1 LTQSHIRVAIN
12 PSIVVRM
19 NTVDDGRLANLLG
32 AVATGLT
39 DQVGAACADAAQL
52 SGAGP
57 EALIVMLDF
66 SPEGSVHMLSQAV
79 GLTHSGA
86 VRLVDR
92 LVAAGWATR
101 RPGDDARSVKIS
113 LTRRGRAVAERVRAR
128 RHDEIASA
136 LGGLTARQR
145 SDLLHA
151 CELVVAN
158 LTRQR
163 LAHRAAGEQPA
174 GGALCRM
181 CDFTACGRPS
191 GSCPA
196 AQQAAAWPNR
206 S

>member
-1 LTQSHIRVAIN
+1 M
-12 PSIVVRM
+12 RM
-19 NTVDDGRLANLLG
+19 NTFDDARLANLLG

-39 DQVGAACADAAQL
+39 DQVGAACAEAAQL
-52 SGAGP
+52 SGAAP

-66 SPEGSVHMLSQAV
+66 SPEGSVHALSQAV

-92 LVAAGWATR
+92 LAGAGWVTR

-113 LTRRGRAVAERVRAR
+113 LTRRGRTVAERVRSR
-128 RHDEIASA
+128 RNDELAAA
-136 LGGLTARQR
+136 LVGLTARQR
-145 SDLLHA
+145 SDLLHT

-163 LAHRAAGEQPA
+163 LTQRAAGEQPA

-181 CDFTACGRPS
+181 CDFAACGRPA
-191 GSCPA
+191 GMCPA
-196 AQQAAAWPNR
+196 ARQAAVR
-206 S
+206 SVR

>member
-1 LTQSHIRVAIN
+1 MTQSHIVTTIN
-12 PSIVVRM
+12 PSIVMRM
-19 NTVDDGRLANLLG
+19 NTFDDARLTNLLG

-39 DQVGAACADAAQL
+39 DRVGAACEEAAQL

-92 LVAAGWATR
+92 LVDAGWATR

-113 LTRRGRAVAERVRAR
+113 LTRRGRTVAERVRSR
-128 RHDEIASA
+128 RNDELASA
-136 LGGLTARQR
+136 LDGLTPRQR
-145 SDLLHA
+145 SELLNT

-163 LAHRAAGEQPA
+163 LAQRAAGGLPA

-181 CDFTACGRPS
+181 CDFAACGRPS

-196 AQQAAAWPNR
+196 ARQTGVSAV
-206 S
+206 